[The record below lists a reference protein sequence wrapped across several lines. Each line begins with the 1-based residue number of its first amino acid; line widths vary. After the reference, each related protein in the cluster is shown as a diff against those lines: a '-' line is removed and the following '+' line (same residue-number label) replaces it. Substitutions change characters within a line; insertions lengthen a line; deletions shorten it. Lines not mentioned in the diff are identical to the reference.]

1 MKESRQPKPRRRTSS
16 AVAEKSAA
24 YRQLWRVVDGA
35 VFDALYTHQ
44 DYLTPKG
51 LRSARTSINK
61 RVVGAVLGF
70 AEQSAR
76 GRTGAGTLATATDRV
91 DAGTTAPS
99 RAASLIAV
107 SKWRAV
113 REGIARAFG
122 FGRLS

>member
-1 MKESRQPKPRRRTSS
+1 MSRQPRPHTRTPREEARNTR
-16 AVAEKSAA
+16 A

-51 LRSARTSINK
+51 QRAARMSINK

-76 GRTGAGTLATATDRV
+76 GRSGEIPAAERDTGLRNQ
-91 DAGTTAPS
+91 PLS
-99 RAASLIAV
+99 RTVVYFAV
-107 SKWRAV
+107 SKWRTVTRTV
-113 REGIARAFG
+113 RQLFARAA
-122 FGRLS
+122 